1 MVIGRGCILIIKSSK
16 GLQKSRC
23 LEIRGI
29 ISGPPKHHWIAESEG
44 KPSSMKMEAYPRL
57 HKQIAASS
65 SSSTTQKVHQLHRK
79 SILKEI
85 RKPFSTSEDTYQ
97 HLFYYPQQTATEPTF
112 TWYDGQHLLTK
123 VFHLQL
129 DSSSQI
135 SIWLCS
141 ILLRGGR
148 GSLPFFKAE
157 ESNSG
162 FSW

>member
-1 MVIGRGCILIIKSSK
+1 MVIPRGCILIIKSSK

-29 ISGPPKHHWIAESEG
+29 TSGPPKHHQIAESEG
-44 KPSSMKMEAYPRL
+44 KPSSVKMEAYPRL
-57 HKQIAASS
+57 HTWIAASS

-85 RKPFSTSEDTYQ
+85 RKPLSTSQ
-97 HLFYYPQQTATEPTF
+97 SICQCLFYYPQQAATKPTF
-112 TWYDGQHLLTK
+112 TWYDGQHLLMK
-123 VFHLQL
+123 IFPLQL

-141 ILLRGGR
+141 TLLRAGR
-148 GSLPFFKAE
+148 GNLPFFKAE
-157 ESNSG
+157 ESNSR